1 MSERTGPES
10 PARLWRNPHASVLVF
25 WSRRF
30 SNRFLQQAFT
40 FVTSNIC
47 SFSFLFFFSLFFK
60 LRWIPKDILGFTRL
74 PRIPQVLARTT
85 GVSRIQRTRR
95 ETAPYELQG
104 CGFSVEPDSYWLV
117 CSGGFRGIPG
127 QRQVSFKFPCILYR
141 TLLQLRSAGEP
152 AACLSD
158 EGEWDAFN
166 WSAIDLL
173 KRVVPFDMN
182 LKKVTWSRCIDSIVV
197 TW

>member
-1 MSERTGPES
+1 MATLGPRCQSGLALKAQLVSEEIRM
-10 PARLWRNPHASVLVF
+10 LVF
-25 WSRRF
+25 LFFGQGDFQIDFCSRLLR
-30 SNRFLQQAFT
+30 SLQVT
-40 FVTSNIC
+40 FVH
-47 SFSFLFFFSLFFK
+47 FFFSLFFK

-117 CSGGFRGIPG
+117 CSGGGFRGIPG

-141 TLLQLRSAGEP
+141 TLLQLCSAGEP

-158 EGEWDAFN
+158 EGEWD
-166 WSAIDLL
+166 
-173 KRVVPFDMN
+173 V
-182 LKKVTWSRCIDSIVV
+182 
-197 TW
+197 